1 MNSRGGLPILR
12 GGLPLGTISK
22 DLPIHISADSK
33 RSTWRST
40 SLPYGIFLEG
50 AGLSFAIAEAP
61 QNGVLVVDGADVTY
75 TPNPNYNGEDAF
87 TYVVS
92 DGASDSAPATVTTG

>member
-1 MNSRGGLPILR
+1 MRDCILMNSRGGLPILR

-50 AGLSFAIAEAP
+50 AGLSF
-61 QNGVLVVDGADVTY
+61 QNILFIY
-75 TPNPNYNGEDAF
+75 L
-87 TYVVS
+87 
-92 DGASDSAPATVTTG
+92 